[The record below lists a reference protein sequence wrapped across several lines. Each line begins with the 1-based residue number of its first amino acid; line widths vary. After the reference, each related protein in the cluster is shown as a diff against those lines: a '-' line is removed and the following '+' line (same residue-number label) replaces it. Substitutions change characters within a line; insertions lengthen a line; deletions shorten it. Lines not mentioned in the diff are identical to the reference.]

1 MVNCLLLCVLND
13 LLIVTCAE
21 SSAWSSG
28 SNAFSSIAGVQ
39 FLGIPQTIRKVAFVP
54 LTCLGFWDFC
64 SVLLAFRSLAGG
76 GGLFQVLVFF
86 VSPESLPSYLQ
97 LFGKVYGCKQAYC
110 HLTKI

>member
-1 MVNCLLLCVLND
+1 MVNHHLCLLLRALND

-39 FLGIPQTIRKVAFVP
+39 FLGIPQTIWKVVFVP
-54 LTCLGFWDFC
+54 LTCLGFWGFC

-76 GGLFQVLVFF
+76 AISGACLFCVTRVAAF
-86 VSPESLPSYLQ
+86 VSSAFWEGLWL
-97 LFGKVYGCKQAYC
+97 
-110 HLTKI
+110 